1 MYLES
6 NSGRA
11 CIALTIR
18 LTCVRLVW
26 LAAHWLKVM
35 YQLPWKPL
43 VEALMKELPSTV
55 SQALYVVARKCGE
68 GGMNQFMKELPSTAS
83 QALIQERVEGGGRGI
98 NGSYDALIQERVERD
113 EGDKWF
119 YDAVMDIPGAQT
131 EMGMDGRGLADVG
144 QTGARR
150 LLPVFQAVPP
160 SMHTWSLSN

>member
-43 VEALMKELPSTV
+43 VEALMK
-55 SQALYVVARKCGE
+55 G
-68 GGMNQFMKELPSTAS
+68 LPSTAS
-83 QALIQERVEGGGRGI
+83 QALR
-98 NGSYDALIQERVERD
+98 QERVER
-113 EGDKWF
+113 EG
-119 YDAVMDIPGAQT
+119 G
-131 EMGMDGRGLADVG
+131 G
-144 QTGARR
+144 
-150 LLPVFQAVPP
+150 
-160 SMHTWSLSN
+160 